1 MKTRNFYIFGWLLT
15 ALFIATSCNQELE
28 EKASTAPSAGL
39 TATIANDESVTRSIV
54 IDNPGVC
61 LESFWTENDQLG
73 IFGEGSENVAY
84 QIDATSITND
94 GRKAT
99 FHSTASTPSGDI
111 TAYFPYQENATYSSN
126 TLQLTFPQ
134 TQHYVVLG
142 NIVQPD
148 PQACMMV
155 GSGSQENGI
164 QMRNVMAVLK
174 VGQVYDE
181 TTTVKRVEF
190 RDLAE
195 KPVCGEFTVS
205 MSGGLPVSTFS
216 GSGDVL
222 TLDLGDGVKAQGGN
236 SFIVFLVVP
245 AREYPKGFEITFVD
259 DNGGRV
265 VKTAG
270 TKQGKTL
277 QRGVVHPVGDIG
289 SYDNMAGMSYEL
301 KPTAHLM
308 TPQKLDLI
316 KILSVMEDNT
326 YDVEGNLV
334 RAEDGLPYKTP
345 ILKVMVH
352 RDLNPKVG
360 GWLIFNMPSSQLPEG
375 GIFRIK
381 NAMPMGDGENYLV
394 DAVTEVNFA
403 APFESL
409 EIGTEPKFDTN
420 GELIEDGG
428 IEFDISPYVKEL
440 VERDQNGNV
449 LSRTAIH
456 PRSSYEMNVAERMTR
471 GTVSHTYKTPP
482 LTLTMDDKSHCSC
495 EVTAQASIPMRL
507 AIGVKQ
513 GELQYVYLTVN
524 PNFDLKTTFA
534 LYHKFEASTSE
545 RLWTFYTSGVP
556 IGPIVLLPE
565 IGFNGGLGAGAEAK
579 FSASTTFHY
588 NTGTFGVSYNKG
600 QGLMFHKQEPPKPA
614 KDDNFMPDLGA
625 GAELNLYAYGSL
637 GMSFGVSV
645 YAMCSLGLNADMKLT
660 FGIKQAIDN
669 EQNYQPAKL
678 HLTPELDIAPYTAF
692 INGKYMQVL
701 DGLGFKSEFDPI
713 WERLLKP
720 ISVHSGARFI
730 VNYYVTEAHHIYPEM
745 RLSDKQIIGCKVI
758 TGVTGVSYNFEYT
771 GNILYDR
778 DIVVEIYKGSGVT
791 YRPRSNG
798 IYGTTLEDVGYW
810 PYDDPERGIE
820 AFSSAGLYHLARYFC
835 NIDWCIND
843 LTLVSRHKV
852 GVCKAG
858 QEETQS
864 FEGTIHCDVPSGV
877 PYYVIGG
884 CLDSS
889 DDKPYYDGP
898 NHNSRWLSG
907 EDFGDAVWYYWPNNS
922 NDGPY
927 PWYYGPDNN

>member
-1 MKTRNFYIFGWLLT
+1 MKTRHFYIFGWLLA
-15 ALFIATSCNQELE
+15 ALFIATSCKQELE
-28 EKASTAPSAGL
+28 ETASTAPSEGL
-39 TATIANDESVTRSIV
+39 TATISDDESVTRSIV

-73 IFGEGSENVAY
+73 IFGEGSENAAY

-99 FHSTASTPSGDI
+99 FHSTTSTPSGDI
-111 TAYFPYQENATYSSN
+111 TAYFPYQENATYSGS

-134 TQHYVVLG
+134 TQHYVMLG
-142 NIVQPD
+142 NVVQPD

-190 RDLAE
+190 RDLAG
-195 KPVCGEFTVS
+195 KPVCGEFSVS

-222 TLDLGDGVKAQGGN
+222 TLDLGDGVKAKGGN
-236 SFIVFLVVP
+236 AFIVFLVVP
-245 AREYPKGFEITFVD
+245 ARDYPKGFEITFVD

-289 SYDNMAGMSYEL
+289 SYENMAGMSYEL
-301 KPTAHLM
+301 KSTAHLM
-308 TPQKLDLI
+308 TPQNLDLI

-326 YDVEGNLV
+326 YDAEGNLV
-334 RAEDGLPYKTP
+334 RAEDGLPYKTT

-409 EIGTEPKFDTN
+409 EIGTEPKYGDN
-420 GELIEDGG
+420 GEVIEEGG
-428 IEFDISPYVKEL
+428 VEFDISPYVKEI
-440 VERDQNGNV
+440 VEKDQNGNIM
-449 LSRTAIH
+449 SRTAVH
-456 PRSSYEMNVAERMTR
+456 SRSSYEMNVAERMTR
-471 GTVSHTYKTPP
+471 GSVSHTYTTPP
-482 LTLTMDDKSHCSC
+482 LALTMDDQNHCSC
-495 EVTAQASIPMRL
+495 EVSAQASIPTRL

-513 GELQYVYLTVN
+513 GELQYIYLTVN

-534 LYHKFEASTSE
+534 LYAKAETSIQE
-545 RLWTFYTSGVP
+545 RLWTLYTSGIP

-579 FSASTTFHY
+579 FTASTTFHY

-600 QGLMFHKQEPPKPA
+600 QGLMFHKQDPPKPA

-637 GMSFGVSV
+637 GMSVGVSV
-645 YAMCSLGLNADMKLT
+645 YAMCSLGLNADLKLT
-660 FGIKQAIDN
+660 FGIKQAITN

-692 INGKYMQVL
+692 INGKYMHVL
-701 DGLGFKSEFDPI
+701 DGLGLKMEFDPI
-713 WERLLKP
+713 WERLLRPVGVRDNTRLIKTIYN
-720 ISVHSGARFI
+720 ISNTYGPASGLKL
-730 VNYYVTEAHHIYPEM
+730 NDE
-745 RLSDKQIIGCKVI
+745 KIINCDI
-758 TGVTGVSYNFEYT
+758 TTGVTGISYDCEYT
-771 GNILYDR
+771 GETLLNH
-778 DIVVEIYKGSGVT
+778 DIVVEIYRGTNVT
-791 YRPRSNG
+791 YRPDSSPMG
-798 IYGTTLEDVGYW
+798 LW
-810 PYDDPERGIE
+810 PYDDPEKGVE
-820 AFSSAGLYHLARYFC
+820 AFRSAGLYHLARYFC
-835 NIDWCIND
+835 NVEWRIEG
-843 LTLVSRHKV
+843 LSLVSRQKV
-852 GVCKAG
+852 GVFKAG
-858 QEETQS
+858 QKESQS
-864 FEGTIHCDVPSGV
+864 FQGTVYYDVPSGQ
-877 PYYVIGG
+877 PYYVVVGLSAIDGE
-884 CLDSS
+884 
-889 DDKPYYDGP
+889 PYYGGE
-898 NHNSRWLSG
+898 HTTTRWLW
-907 EDFGDAVWYYWPNNS
+907 GDAEDEAAWFYWPNNS

-927 PWYYGPDNN
+927 PWYYGPGN

>member
-1 MKTRNFYIFGWLLT
+1 MKTRHYYIFGLLWVV
-15 ALFIATSCNQELE
+15 LSIVTSCKQELE
-28 EKASTAPSAGL
+28 GTVFSAPSEGL
-39 TATIANDESVTRSIV
+39 TATIADDESVTRSIV

-73 IFGEGSENVAY
+73 IFGEGSDNVAY
-84 QIDATSITND
+84 RIDASSITND

-99 FHSTASTPSGDI
+99 FHSTASVPSGNI
-111 TAYFPYQENATYSSN
+111 TAYFPYQSNAILSGS
-126 TLQLTFPQ
+126 TLKLTFPQ
-134 TQHYVVLG
+134 TQHYVKVG
-142 NIVQPD
+142 NVVQPD

-155 GSGSQENGI
+155 GTGSQKNDI

-174 VGQVYDE
+174 VGQAYDE

-190 RDLAE
+190 RDLAGE
-195 KPVCGEFTVS
+195 PVCGEFTVS

-222 TLDLGDGVKAQGGN
+222 SLDMGDGVKAQGGS

-245 AREYPKGFEITFVD
+245 ARDYPKGFEITFVD

-270 TKQGKTL
+270 TKLGKTL

-289 SYDNMAGMSYEL
+289 SYENVDGMSYEL
-301 KPTAHLM
+301 KPSAQLM
-308 TPQKLDLI
+308 TPQKLDLMQ
-316 KILSVMEDNT
+316 ILSVTEDNT
-326 YDVEGNLV
+326 YDAEGNLV
-334 RAEDGLPYKTP
+334 RAEDGYPYKTP
-345 ILKVMVH
+345 RLKLMVH
-352 RDLNPKVG
+352 RDLNPTVG
-360 GWLIFNMPSSQLPEG
+360 GWLIFNIPSTQLPEG

-381 NAMPMGDGENYLV
+381 SAMPMGDGENYLV
-394 DAVTEVNFA
+394 EAVTEVNFA
-403 APFESL
+403 APFETL
-409 EIGTEPKFDTN
+409 EIGTEPKYGTN
-420 GELIEDGG
+420 GEVIEEGG
-428 IEFDISPYVKEL
+428 IEFDISPYVKEV
-440 VERDQNGNV
+440 VEKDQNGNV
-449 LSRTAIH
+449 LSRTAVH
-456 PRSSYEMNVAERMTR
+456 PRSSYEMNVAETLTR
-471 GTVSHTYKTPP
+471 ASVSHTYKTPP
-482 LTLTMDDKSHCSC
+482 LSLTMDDESHCSC
-495 EVTAQASIPMRL
+495 EVTAQASIPTRL

-513 GELQYVYLTVN
+513 GELQYIYLTVN

-534 LYHKFEASTSE
+534 LYKKFEASTSE
-545 RLWTFYTSGVP
+545 RLWTFYTSGIP

-579 FSASTTFHY
+579 FTASTTFHY

-645 YAMCSLGLNADMKLT
+645 YAMCSLGMNSDLKLT
-660 FGIKQAIDN
+660 FGVKQAITN

-692 INGKYMQVL
+692 INGKYMHVL
-701 DGLGFKSEFDPI
+701 DGLGLKMEFEPI

-720 ISVHSGARFI
+720 VPVRGGARFI
-730 VNYYVTEAHHIYPEM
+730 ENYYHSDTHGIYPEL
-745 RLSDKQIIGCKVI
+745 RLNENKIIGCKI
-758 TGVTGVSYNFEYT
+758 TTGATDVSYNYEYT
-771 GNILYDR
+771 GETLFDH

-791 YRPRSNG
+791 YRPGANG
-798 IYGTTLEDVGYW
+798 ISSETVGYW
-810 PYDDPERGIE
+810 AYDDPEKGIE
-820 AFSSAGLYHLARYFC
+820 AFRSAGLYHLARYFC
-835 NIDWCIND
+835 NIEWCIND
-843 LTLVSRHKV
+843 LTLVSRHKA
-852 GVCKAG
+852 GVYKAG
-858 QEETQS
+858 KKESQS
-864 FEGTIHCDVPSGV
+864 FEGTIHFDVPSGV

-907 EDFGDAVWYYWPNNS
+907 EDRGDAVWYYWPNNS

-927 PWYYGPDNN
+927 PWYYGSGNN